1 MKHTHTQQEVYPNSA
16 KIEELESIRGL
27 AAFLVVF
34 YHLPKWSPIL
44 GIGLVNNDYLMF
56 HLY

>member
-1 MKHTHTQQEVYPNSA
+1 MYIKYERYPNST

-44 GIGLVNNDYLMF
+44 GMGLVNNDYLMF